1 MRRRR
6 IYGVKVNRT
15 RSCRPIRLIILFV
28 HRDKEYG
35 KIKQGICAV
44 RGARYIGFA
53 DAIYPADTIYKYD
66 MFRFAKRDLIGEF
79 SPSAKIF
86 LNIPQSGIYRAAGI
100 SYPKD
105 ISRLRSKHITRRPQ
119 TAQPPRFLSTYA
131 YI

>member
-1 MRRRR
+1 LGADSFAKALTAHPNPSRKRE
-6 IYGVKVNRT
+6 GSNRG
-15 RSCRPIRLIILFV
+15 RAIQLSEFRYNR
-28 HRDKEYG
+28 
-35 KIKQGICAV
+35 CAV
-44 RGARYIGFA
+44 CGARYIGFA

-119 TAQPPRFLSTYA
+119 TAQPPRFLFT
-131 YI
+131 